1 MNLVIVE
8 SPAKA
13 KTIEGYLG
21 DNYKVLSSVGHI
33 MDLATSGPG
42 GLGIDIEHGF
52 KPTYKVISGKS
63 KIIKELKKVA
73 KEADNI
79 YIATDLDREGE
90 AIGFHL
96 MEQLNLDPDQTNR
109 IVFTEITKKGI
120 EDGIK
125 HPRVLDKHLVDSQE
139 TRRMIDRIIG
149 FKLSALLKQKI
160 KVKSAGRVQSV
171 ALKMIVERENEINAF
186 KPQKYYKLKAINNNL
201 EFEYE
206 KNDKLLDKETIDKLL
221 KKINNEPLEITDIKV
236 KSKKVNAKLP
246 YITST
251 FQQDCINQLNFSS
264 KKAMQIAQK
273 LYEGIEINGQQHG
286 LITYMRTDSTRLSAD
301 FVKQAHR
308 LIENSYGKEYVGK
321 YKNKKNKN
329 AQDAH
334 EAIRPTHLDLS
345 PNVAKQ
351 FLTNDEYKV
360 YKLIYNRALMSLM
373 APAIQETTTFIA
385 TVNRVKFKLSNSQYA
400 FDGFKKLDTI
410 EQNDPIALQ
419 IGQKLEA
426 TYLESEHETQPPA
439 RYSEA
444 KLIKELE
451 ANGVGRPSTYATIID
466 ILKKRDYVSVVDK
479 RFKPTEDGFLV
490 VKNLDD
496 FFNKIIN
503 IEYTSHLEKLLDEIA
518 QGDAKELNVL
528 TDFYND
534 FSALYEV
541 AQTKMQ
547 KIEAKKVDEL
557 CPECHSDL
565 VERKGRF
572 GKFIACSNYP
582 KCRYIKPTE
591 VKVVGQCP
599 ECGGDV
605 IEKRTKRGKIMY
617 GCKNY
622 PDCTYAVWDL
632 KDIPKS

>member
-308 LIENSYGKEYVGK
+308 LIENSYRKEYVGK

>member
-410 EQNDPIALQ
+410 KQNDPIALQ